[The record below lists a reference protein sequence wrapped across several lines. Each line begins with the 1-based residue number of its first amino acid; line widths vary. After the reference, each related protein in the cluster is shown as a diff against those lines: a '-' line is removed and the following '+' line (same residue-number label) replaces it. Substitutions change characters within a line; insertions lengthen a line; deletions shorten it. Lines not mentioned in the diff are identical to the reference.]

1 VWEPEHNGM
10 TVAAKD
16 LPPLKLHYGEC
27 LACRTRHPWGE
38 AEALREETSMRT
50 EGALRGMGPSTYTR
64 IAEIT
69 PGRAI
74 SQQGLATTC
83 KDPLTEGDRGRWE
96 GLGSAHEPVGALKE
110 R

>member
-1 VWEPEHNGM
+1 MWEPEHNGM
-10 TVAAKD
+10 TAAAKD

-27 LACRTRHPWGE
+27 LACRTRYPWGE
-38 AEALREETSMRT
+38 ADALREETSKCS
-50 EGALRGMGPSTYTR
+50 EGALRGKGPSTHTR

-83 KDPLTEGDRGRWE
+83 KDPPYKGIPESGGRG
-96 GLGSAHEPVGALKE
+96 LV
-110 R
+110 